1 MTTVALIVAAGR
13 GERFGSDTPKQYV
26 PLGGQP
32 LLRHCVTN
40 LSRHPA
46 ITGVRVVFDP
56 SESAHY
62 GAAVDGLAVMGPV
75 PGGASRQES
84 VRLGLESLADLKP
97 DNVLIHDG
105 ARPFCESAVVDRI
118 LSGLASHDGAIA
130 ALPVVDTLKR
140 ADDRDGVS
148 ETLDRSR
155 IWRAQTP
162 QGFLYRPILEAHRA
176 AACRD
181 DLTDDA
187 AVAELAGLDVALVL
201 GAEDNLKVTTPDDLD
216 RAEAILARRQGDV
229 RVGSGFD
236 VHRFGPGDKVTL
248 CGIEIP
254 HDRAL
259 VGHSDA
265 DVALHALTDAILGA
279 LGAGDIGRHF
289 PPSEPQWRGAAS
301 NIFVRDAVART
312 HQRGGTIAHA
322 DITITCEA
330 PKILP
335 HGEAMQARVALMLGI
350 DLSRVS
356 IKATTTEGLGFTG
369 RREGIAAQA
378 IVTLRLPS

>member
-32 LLRHCVTN
+32 LLRHCVNN
-40 LSRHPA
+40 LARHPA
-46 ITGVRVVFDP
+46 ITGVRVVFNP
-56 SESAHY
+56 SDSEHY
-62 GAAVDGLAVMGPV
+62 GAAVDGIAVMAPV

-105 ARPFCESAVVDRI
+105 ARPFCESALVDRV

-148 ETLDRSR
+148 ETLDRRR

-216 RAEAILARRQGDV
+216 RAEAILAWSQGDV

-236 VHRFGPGDKVTL
+236 VHRFGTGDEVTL
-248 CGIEIP
+248 CGIKIP
-254 HDRAL
+254 HDRSL

-289 PPSEPQWRGAAS
+289 PPSEPQWRGADS
-301 NIFVRDAVART
+301 DIFVRDAVAQT
-312 HQRGGTIAHA
+312 HQRGGSIAHA
-322 DITITCEA
+322 DITIICET
-330 PKILP
+330 PKISP
-335 HGEAMQARVALMLGI
+335 HAKSMQASVALMLGI

>member
-40 LSRHPA
+40 LAHHPA
-46 ITGVRVVFDP
+46 ITGVRVVFNP
-56 SESAHY
+56 SELGHY

-105 ARPFCESAVVDRI
+105 ARPFCERALVDRV

-162 QGFLYRPILEAHRA
+162 QGFLYQPILEAHRA

-201 GAEDNLKVTTPDDLD
+201 GVEDNLKVTTPGDLV
-216 RAEAILARRQGDV
+216 RAEAILALRQGDV

-236 VHRFGPGDKVTL
+236 VHRFGTGNKVTL
-248 CGIEIP
+248 CGIEIM

-289 PPSEPQWRGAAS
+289 PPSKPQWRGAAS
-301 NIFVRDAVART
+301 DIFVRDAVART
-312 HQRGGTIAHA
+312 HQRGGSIAHA
-322 DITITCEA
+322 DITIICET
-330 PKILP
+330 PKISP
-335 HGEAMQARVALMLGI
+335 HAEAMQARVALMLGI

-378 IVTLRLPS
+378 TVTLRLPS